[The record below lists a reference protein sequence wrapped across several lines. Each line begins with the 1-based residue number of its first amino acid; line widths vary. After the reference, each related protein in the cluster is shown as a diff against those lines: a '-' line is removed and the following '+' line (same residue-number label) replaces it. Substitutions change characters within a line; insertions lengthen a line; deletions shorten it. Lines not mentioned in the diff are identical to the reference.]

1 MPHVLLCEDDVHL
14 RNNISELLRAE
25 GYSVSV
31 SENAAGAERELRAH
45 FPDLAVLDVLLPD
58 GSGFDLCRRIRKSY
72 PKLPVI
78 LLTCCASEEDVVFGF
93 EAGADDYVEKPFS
106 FRVLLSRMAALL
118 RRSSDSSRRKEV
130 GNMTL
135 DLEEKTCR
143 LSGTDVNLTPSE
155 FVILWELAR
164 TPGEHVDR
172 ESLVHAL
179 WELDSPYVD
188 ENALCVHVSRLRS
201 KLGPAAAALRTV
213 RGEGYVLEVD
223 RL

>member
-1 MPHVLLCEDDVHL
+1 
-14 RNNISELLRAE
+14 
-25 GYSVSV
+25 
-31 SENAAGAERELRAH
+31 
-45 FPDLAVLDVLLPD
+45 
-58 GSGFDLCRRIRKSY
+58 
-72 PKLPVI
+72 
-78 LLTCCASEEDVVFGF
+78 
-93 EAGADDYVEKPFS
+93 
-106 FRVLLSRMAALL
+106 
-118 RRSSDSSRRKEV
+118 
-130 GNMTL
+130 MTL

-164 TPGEHVDR
+164 TPGEPVDR

-179 WELDSPYVD
+179 WALDSPYVD

>member
-1 MPHVLLCEDDVHL
+1 MPHILLCEDDVHL
-14 RNNISELLRAE
+14 RNNISELLQAE
-25 GYSVSV
+25 GYGVSAAESV
-31 SENAAGAERELRAH
+31 AGAERELRAR

-78 LLTCCASEEDVVFGF
+78 LLTCCSGEEDVVFGF

-106 FRVLLSRMAALL
+106 FRVLLSRVAALL
-118 RRSSDSSRRKEV
+118 RRSADTVSRREV
-130 GNMTL
+130 GCMAL
-135 DLEEKTCR
+135 DFQEKTCR
-143 LSGTDVNLTPSE
+143 IRGSDVNLTPSE

-164 TPGEHVDR
+164 SPGEPVGR
-172 ESLVHAL
+172 EDLVHAL
-179 WELDSPYVD
+179 WALDSPYVD

-201 KLGPAAAALRTV
+201 KLGGRARALRTV

-223 RL
+223 EL